1 MILLVNKCLFQK
13 KKSKFLYDL
22 KPITISP
29 DGVTERAMQP
39 RGDELGCGG
48 MMPTTSHHP
57 LINLA

>member
-13 KKSKFLYDL
+13 KKIK
-22 KPITISP
+22 ISP

-57 LINLA
+57 LINSA